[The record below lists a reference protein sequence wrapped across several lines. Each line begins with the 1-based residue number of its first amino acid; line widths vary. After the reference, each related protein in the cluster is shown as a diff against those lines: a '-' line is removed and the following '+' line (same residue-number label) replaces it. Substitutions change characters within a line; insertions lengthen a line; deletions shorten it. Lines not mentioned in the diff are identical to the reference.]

1 MSHDLKTTL
10 NDAVKT
16 AMRAKDKP
24 RLGVLR
30 MATAAIKQREIDE
43 QITLD
48 DTQVLA
54 VLDKM
59 VKQRRDAAAQYLSAE
74 RPELAEQEQYEIQVL
89 QDFLP
94 KALSDE
100 ELEQLVADTVSSTGA
115 TGMANM
121 GKVMASVKAK
131 VQGRADM
138 SQVSAKVK
146 ARLSS

>member
-1 MSHDLKTTL
+1 
-10 NDAVKT
+10 
-16 AMRAKDKP
+16 
-24 RLGVLR
+24 

-100 ELEQLVADTVSSTGA
+100 ELEQLVADTVASTGA
-115 TGMANM
+115 TGMADM

>member
-100 ELEQLVADTVSSTGA
+100 ELEQLVADTVASTGA
-115 TGMANM
+115 TGMADM